1 MKERE
6 ATFREKLYECDR
18 HKEKILDA
26 KEFLEELM
34 PLDVEKYLN
43 CSKIESSF
51 IDQLIY
57 RFTKL
62 QDTLGESIFKG
73 IIILSKENVKKMT
86 FLDILNRLE
95 ELEIIDKN
103 RWIALRDIRN
113 EATHEYS
120 FNQDEIVESIN
131 LVYKKS
137 EELLE
142 FYEKTKE
149 FIKNR
154 FDIC

>member
-1 MKERE
+1 MRE
-6 ATFREKLYECDR
+6 ATFQEKLYECEK
-18 HKEKILDA
+18 HKEKMLDA

-34 PLDVEKYLN
+34 PLDVAKYGKI
-43 CSKIESSF
+43 SKIESSF
-51 IDQLIY
+51 IDQLVY

-73 IIILSKENVKKMT
+73 IMILSKENVKKMT

-95 ELEIIDKN
+95 ELEIIEKN

-120 FNQDEIVESIN
+120 FNQEEVVESIN
-131 LVYKKS
+131 LIYKKS
-137 EELLE
+137 RELLE
-142 FYEKTKE
+142 IYEKTNE

-154 FDIC
+154 FDI